1 MRNNL
6 IYIYVFYYFF
16 ILMRTLLSRKPFF
29 PCYRKYREMWHQLD
43 EKVLNQTQGL
53 TSAQWLPEGSLGPGN
68 TWDCVQRSLG
78 SFFFHSHKVKSS
90 PAVKS
95 LGPAICIHN
104 PLFNSEL
111 QNPWHPLILSYL
123 RTSDFNLRSK
133 NRGPRLTASL
143 SSHQEP
149 LCYIVHAFKWTEI
162 KVASG
167 SFSSLA
173 FCEHGNQ
180 FKDALNPKLRV
191 QPCGWSCQS
200 LSTWKQ
206 EGQASAQPLDVL
218 GFALLQ
224 TAVGVVGGKVPQLDV
239 RFALSPRVL
248 LVDCLQMT
256 GQDTRLGDRIQLVH
270 IFH

>member
-1 MRNNL
+1 M
-6 IYIYVFYYFF
+6 IAWGV
-16 ILMRTLLSRKPFF
+16 P
-29 PCYRKYREMWHQLD
+29 
-43 EKVLNQTQGL
+43 
-53 TSAQWLPEGSLGPGN
+53 GSWKHLRLCAKKS
-68 TWDCVQRSLG
+68 WKL
-78 SFFFHSHKVKSS
+78 FFHSHKVKSS
-90 PAVKS
+90 SAVKS
-95 LGPAICIHN
+95 LGPALSIHN
-104 PLFNSEL
+104 LLFNFKL

-133 NRGPRLTASL
+133 NRGPRLTASF

-173 FCEHGNQ
+173 FWKQ

-239 RFALSPRVL
+239 RFAFSPRVL